1 MTISDS
7 DEEGVIWSGK
17 YSSILVKNIQGQIC
31 SLIKPKI
38 SPEGILCF
46 SLHDIVSVKNYF
58 EMSFSSPDK
67 NVNYP
72 NVTDI
77 QYSPKIINLLK
88 FEVHKDETLSLDKHE
103 KLKCTYVLCEQ
114 LVKRSKMRAH
124 ILLGHFF
131 RDPELCG
138 FCGRIGCR
146 VVLYIS
152 SGSGE
157 NATWSVKSN

>member
-1 MTISDS
+1 
-7 DEEGVIWSGK
+7 
-17 YSSILVKNIQGQIC
+17 
-31 SLIKPKI
+31 
-38 SPEGILCF
+38 
-46 SLHDIVSVKNYF
+46 
-58 EMSFSSPDK
+58 MSFSSPDK

-124 ILLGHFF
+124 IGAHILLGHFF

-146 VVLYIS
+146 VVFVYFL
-152 SGSGE
+152 GF
-157 NATWSVKSN
+157 W